1 MLSATMAGAA
11 AGGASASLRTSGPRN
26 ISTKSF
32 TNNFSSM
39 NEFKSLAA
47 AGHGKIAAIMPD
59 TTSSTRYV
67 EFDQPDITKAL
78 KTAGVSSSNYV
89 VQNALG
95 SDTTQLTDAQTDI
108 SNGATVLLIDPL
120 DPESDRRSR
129 TTPRL
134 VA

>member
-32 TNNFSSM
+32 TNNFTAM

-47 AGHGKIAAIMPD
+47 AGHGKIAAILPD

-78 KTAGVSSSNYV
+78 KTAGVSSSN
-89 VQNALG
+89 
-95 SDTTQLTDAQTDI
+95 SW
-108 SNGATVLLIDPL
+108 
-120 DPESDRRSR
+120 SR
-129 TTPRL
+129 THWAATPPS
-134 VA
+134 